1 MCSPFSKSERVATFT
16 NRTQE
21 GRIRMD
27 HRIIVTPGGERL
39 VLVPE
44 SDYAQLIEAREM
56 ADDVAAFDAAKRKL
70 ADGTE
75 ELLPAAFAKRILKG
89 ENPIRVWRDY
99 RGMTATALAAKAGL
113 AQAYV
118 SQVETGT
125 RDGTVGTLKKIAAAL
140 GVTLDDIAG

>member
-1 MCSPFSKSERVATFT
+1 
-16 NRTQE
+16 
-21 GRIRMD
+21 MD

-44 SDYAQLIEAREM
+44 ADYAQLIEAREM

-89 ENPIRVWRDY
+89 ESPIRVWREY
-99 RGMTATALAAKAGL
+99 RGMTAKALAVKAGL
-113 AQAYV
+113 AQAYL
-118 SQVETGT
+118 SQVETGS
-125 RDGTVGTLKKIAAAL
+125 RDGTIGTLKKIAAAL
-140 GVTLDDIAG
+140 DVTLDDIAG